1 MNRWINVSSTVYQ
14 ELLVH
19 EVKCPVCGY
28 KETFHIKPH
37 SSCYVCDT
45 ELIYE
50 KEKDNEQS

>member
-28 KETFHIKPH
+28 KETFHIKPP